1 MSTEQFNMLQQ
12 MAKTKNNHILRM
24 VILFR
29 PQNIRIPN
37 TALYY
42 RGQSLKG
49 KEHYFSAKARV
60 GLWIIKHL

>member
-1 MSTEQFNMLQQ
+1 MQHVVANS
-12 MAKTKNNHILRM
+12 KNLSDHILRM

-29 PQNIRIPN
+29 PQNIKIPN